1 MHKMFSLKKGQCDM
15 NVVRVKKKLFPTY
28 FYSLASHVG
37 SVISQLLLTLKIQT
51 LTMNGSSHTDKLT
64 LMKTQNMKNYL
75 LECCHLHWFQLL
87 LVINSI
93 ISFQVSESAVFNEI
107 TLEKYVDEKWKH
119 WLKEETQES
128 ECIQN

>member
-1 MHKMFSLKKGQCDM
+1 ML
-15 NVVRVKKKLFPTY
+15 LF
-28 FYSLASHVG
+28 
-37 SVISQLLLTLKIQT
+37 TL
-51 LTMNGSSHTDKLT
+51 
-64 LMKTQNMKNYL
+64 
-75 LECCHLHWFQLL
+75 WFHLL

-128 ECIQN
+128 ECIQNEEQ